1 MNLDSKTTEEL
12 LAMIQAIENDPVN
25 QMPKDKNSIYLY
37 TPVARKKLDKLTRAV
52 ANNQA
57 EKRRLAVNPIVA
69 DGYSGRQSNR
79 R

>member
-1 MNLDSKTTEEL
+1 MNLNNKTTEEL

-37 TPVARKKLDKLTRAV
+37 TPVARKQLDKLSMAV

-57 EKRRLAVNPIVA
+57 EKRRLAGNPVVA